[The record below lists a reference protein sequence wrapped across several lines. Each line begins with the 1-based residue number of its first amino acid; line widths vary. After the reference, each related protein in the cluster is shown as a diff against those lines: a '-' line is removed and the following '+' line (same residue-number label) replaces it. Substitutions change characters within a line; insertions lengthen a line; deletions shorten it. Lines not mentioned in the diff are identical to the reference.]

1 MSAKG
6 HPEPKSFG
14 QTGYSDM
21 ANSIQTTDLAGL
33 SRLPRPLYGH
43 IESLSNQ
50 VIGYSHSHPW
60 IQVSYAVRGV
70 LEVATEK
77 ARFIALPHR
86 AIWIPADVSHRVY
99 ASPDAQIRS
108 LYVDPQ
114 AVAAGG
120 DRCFVLEVSDLLREL
135 IREFSNLPEHYA
147 LEGPEGRLAAVLLDQ
162 LAAAPAT
169 PLSLPWPSEP
179 RVRAICQAL
188 QARPG
193 RAGTLDH
200 WARHLSVSRKTLSR
214 LFIHET
220 GLGYR
225 QWRQRL
231 RLMHS
236 LPLLEQGRAVTDVAF
251 DCGYGSV
258 SAYIAA
264 FKAQFGR
271 TPGEFFPTAQQGAG
285 KRIP

>member
-1 MSAKG
+1 ME
-6 HPEPKSFG
+6 H
-14 QTGYSDM
+14 
-21 ANSIQTTDLAGL
+21 SIEDTDLAGL
-33 SRLPRPLYGH
+33 NRLPRPLYGH
-43 IESLSNQ
+43 VESLSNR
-50 VIGYSHSHPW
+50 VIGYRHSHPW

-77 ARFIALPHR
+77 GRFVALPHR
-86 AIWIPADVSHRVY
+86 AIWVPAGVPHQVY
-99 ASPDAQIRS
+99 ASRETQIRS

-114 AVAAGG
+114 AVSRSSDA
-120 DRCFVLEVSDLLREL
+120 CFVLEVSDLLREL
-135 IREFSNLPEHYA
+135 IREFSALPEDYA
-147 LEGPEGRLAAVLLDQ
+147 LEGPEGRLAAVLLDR

-169 PLSLPWPSEP
+169 TLSLPWPSEP
-179 RVRAICQAL
+179 RVLAICQAL

-193 RAGTLDH
+193 ADDALDD
-200 WARHLSVSRKTLSR
+200 WARSLSVSRKTLSR
-214 LFIHET
+214 LFVHET

-236 LPLLEQGRAVTDVAF
+236 LPLLERGQSVTDVAF

-264 FKAQFGR
+264 FKAQFGC
-271 TPGEFFPTAQQGAG
+271 TPGEFFPMAQGAG
-285 KRIP
+285 KRTSR